1 MFVERHKPQ
10 TDLMQFPPPPV
21 ICSIS
26 DITNFATREIKQL
39 ILHKI
44 ITQHTE
50 KLLKAKL
57 CAGELGFTSYFY
69 VLTSFF
75 SDFLLLFS
83 ILVDVMACGVAGK
96 ILIVSLVS
104 TTSRDQM
111 L

>member
-1 MFVERHKPQ
+1 
-10 TDLMQFPPPPV
+10 MQFPPPPV
-21 ICSIS
+21 FCSIS
-26 DITNFATREIKQL
+26 DITNFATREFKQL

-57 CAGELGFTSYFY
+57 CAGELGFTSFFY
-69 VLTSFF
+69 VLTSFL
-75 SDFLLLFS
+75 SDFLLLLFS
-83 ILVDVMACGVAGK
+83 ILVEVMVCGVAVK

-104 TTSRDQM
+104 TTSDDQM